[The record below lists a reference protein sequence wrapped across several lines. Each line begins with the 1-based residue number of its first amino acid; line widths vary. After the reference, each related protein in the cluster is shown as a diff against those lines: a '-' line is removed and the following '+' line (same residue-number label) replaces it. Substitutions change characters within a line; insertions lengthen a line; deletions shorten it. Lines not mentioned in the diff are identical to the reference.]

1 VSAPAQPVER
11 LERVLD
17 TATDLLVRWGYQ
29 RVTIDEVARR
39 AGIGKG
45 TVYLHFRTKEAL
57 FLAVLL
63 RAHHGVLDGIVAR
76 MEADPEEVLPARM
89 IRSLYLAL
97 AADPLIRPLYLGDS
111 EVLGRLAHEATASLG
126 ELGRRREEIGR
137 AWFGLLRHAGLL
149 RTDLDVD
156 AQMYVFSAVTSG
168 FLFVDSLPVAGA
180 RTDAQARADLL
191 EHTVAA
197 ALQVPGVHATAA
209 TVAPAVADLLRSLTE
224 HVDTEWRRRVR

>member
-76 MEADPEEVLPARM
+76 MEDDPQEVLPARM

-97 AADPLIRPLYLGDS
+97 TADPLIRPLYLGDS
-111 EVLGRLAHEATASLG
+111 EVLGRLAHEAAASLG
-126 ELGRRREEIGR
+126 ELGRRREEVGR
-137 AWFGLLRHAGLL
+137 AWFGLLRDAGLL

-168 FLFVDSLPVAGA
+168 FLFVDSLPVAGS
-180 RTDAQARADLL
+180 RTDPQARAELL
-191 EHTVAA
+191 EHTVAT
-197 ALQVPGVHATAA
+197 ALQVPGAHAAGL
-209 TVAPAVADLLRSLTE
+209 APAVADLFRTLTE

>member
-1 VSAPAQPVER
+1 MSAPARPVER

-63 RAHHGVLDGIVAR
+63 RAHHGVMDGIVAR
-76 MEADPEEVLPARM
+76 IEADPEEALPARM
-89 IRSLYLAL
+89 LRSLYLAL
-97 AADPLIRPLYLGDS
+97 AADPVIRPLYLGDS
-111 EVLGRLAHEATASLG
+111 EVLGRLSHEAADTLG
-126 ELGRRREEIGR
+126 ELGRRREAVGR
-137 AWFGLLRHAGLL
+137 GWFGMLRDAGLL
-149 RTDLDVD
+149 RTDLEVD
-156 AQMYVFSAVTSG
+156 AQMYLFSAVTSG

-180 RTDAQARADLL
+180 GIDLAARAGLI
-191 EHTVAA
+191 EHTLAA
-197 ALQVPGVHATAA
+197 ALQVPGAHEAAA
-209 TVAPAVADLLRSLTE
+209 TVAPAVADLFRPLTE